1 MIQDCRSG
9 KINKVLVKSISR
21 FARNTVD
28 ALNYIRELKDLDISV
43 YFENE
48 NIDTMTPGGE
58 VLLTILAAMAEQESR
73 TMSTNIKW
81 SYQKKFQNGEV
92 ILNTGMVLGYKKS
105 AVGSYAIDEAEAAV
119 VRRIYGEYLAG
130 ITVPQI
136 CRGLE
141 TDGIATKRGSTQWR
155 TNAVLGILRNE
166 KYTGNAILG
175 KTYKPDV
182 LSKKRMK
189 NTGQSPMYYA
199 ENTHPAIIP
208 QEMFEMAQA
217 EMQRRKDEKDI
228 AVGSSRYT
236 SKYPF
241 SGLLIC
247 GICGHRLR
255 RHVRTIGKKNV
266 PAWGCTNRISNGR
279 AVCDSHH
286 INEDVLER
294 TYRAALGSVIGDA
307 GEIIDVIQESC
318 GIVMAQDSHQELDAV
333 QREIV
338 EIQKA
343 VLALHK
349 AKQQGTVR
357 DTDYDLQI
365 LTYSQRMAELQE
377 RQKELKATANRYA
390 EAKYW
395 LDNLK
400 EQMQSGNAL
409 STDDAI
415 IMRSLVEK
423 IIVYDDRLEIHLRVG
438 VVLEQGYNE
447 R

>member
-1 MIQDCRSG
+1 M
-9 KINKVLVKSISR
+9 
-21 FARNTVD
+21 
-28 ALNYIRELKDLDISV
+28 
-43 YFENE
+43 
-48 NIDTMTPGGE
+48 
-58 VLLTILAAMAEQESR
+58 
-73 TMSTNIKW
+73 
-81 SYQKKFQNGEV
+81 
-92 ILNTGMVLGYKKS
+92 
-105 AVGSYAIDEAEAAV
+105 
-119 VRRIYGEYLAG
+119 
-130 ITVPQI
+130 
-136 CRGLE
+136 
-141 TDGIATKRGSTQWR
+141 
-155 TNAVLGILRNE
+155 
-166 KYTGNAILG
+166 
-175 KTYKPDV
+175 
-182 LSKKRMK
+182 
-189 NTGQSPMYYA
+189 
-199 ENTHPAIIP
+199 
-208 QEMFEMAQA
+208 
-217 EMQRRKDEKDI
+217 
-228 AVGSSRYT
+228 
-236 SKYPF
+236 
-241 SGLLIC
+241 
-247 GICGHRLR
+247 
-255 RHVRTIGKKNV
+255 RTIGKKKV

>member
-1 MIQDCRSG
+1 M
-9 KINKVLVKSISR
+9 
-21 FARNTVD
+21 
-28 ALNYIRELKDLDISV
+28 
-43 YFENE
+43 
-48 NIDTMTPGGE
+48 
-58 VLLTILAAMAEQESR
+58 
-73 TMSTNIKW
+73 
-81 SYQKKFQNGEV
+81 
-92 ILNTGMVLGYKKS
+92 
-105 AVGSYAIDEAEAAV
+105 
-119 VRRIYGEYLAG
+119 
-130 ITVPQI
+130 
-136 CRGLE
+136 
-141 TDGIATKRGSTQWR
+141 
-155 TNAVLGILRNE
+155 LGILRNE

-255 RHVRTIGKKNV
+255 RHVRTIGKKKV